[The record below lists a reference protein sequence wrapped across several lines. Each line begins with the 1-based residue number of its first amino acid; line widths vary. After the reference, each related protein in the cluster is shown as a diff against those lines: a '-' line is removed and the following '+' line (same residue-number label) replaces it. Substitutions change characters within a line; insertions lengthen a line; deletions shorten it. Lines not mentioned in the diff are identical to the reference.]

1 MIGGPDHGQQSDTLG
16 HGQRKRGAQ
25 FGREKGR
32 HDAPP
37 RASAEQIDAGPMQRP
52 CSGPGEE
59 KAACRLAVQT
69 LVHHIR
75 DRWHALY
82 LVDHHPPSPRDILA
96 LDQETFNA
104 AFRKSPMKR
113 AKLRGLQRNAAAMLK
128 NSSER

>member
-37 RASAEQIDAGPMQRP
+37 RASAEQNDAGPMQRP

-69 LVHHIR
+69 LVHRIK
-75 DRWHALY
+75 DRWYALY
-82 LVDHHPPSPRDILA
+82 LVDHHPPVDGGGIKRVMKAIRFCRQHAGHGPRTQVQHEGVGEA
-96 LDQETFNA
+96 L
-104 AFRKSPMKR
+104 
-113 AKLRGLQRNAAAMLK
+113 LRVR
-128 NSSER
+128 